1 MTRKH
6 TRRKQE
12 EGEAAI
18 VENETFSESPPP
30 HPTEEQL
37 DGVDGQPPNEWR
49 SGGSRAEVDPL
60 AVEAPGASSP
70 PGALEEQREKYLRLA
85 AEYDNYRK
93 RSLKEREEAEARGQ
107 RELVKQMIE
116 ALDDLAR
123 FAHVDPAITDSTT
136 IVEGVQMVERKVL
149 KTLTTAGL
157 EIVNP
162 VDEQFDPARHEAVST
177 EPALAEEDDHT
188 VARVYQPGYVFNG
201 QLLRPARVVVRQ
213 WNG

>member
-1 MTRKH
+1 MTKKH

-12 EGEAAI
+12 EEEAAI
-18 VENETFSESPPP
+18 LEREEFTEAPPAPAAPGDGLVEDDGSTLPP
-30 HPTEEQL
+30 H
-37 DGVDGQPPNEWR
+37 GWKA
-49 SGGSRAEVDPL
+49 GGSDGDAD
-60 AVEAPGASSP
+60 P
-70 PGALEEQREKYLRLA
+70 PGTSQTVAVDEHREKYLRLA

-107 RELVKQMIE
+107 RDLVKQLIE

-123 FAHVDPAITDSTT
+123 FAHVDPAVTDPTT
-136 IVEGVQMVERKVL
+136 IVEGVQMVERKVM
-149 KTLTTAGL
+149 KTLSTAGL

-177 EPALAEEDDHT
+177 EPAVAEEDDHT

>member
-1 MTRKH
+1 ML
-6 TRRKQE
+6 
-12 EGEAAI
+12 
-18 VENETFSESPPP
+18 ENEPFGDTAPPP
-30 HPTEEQL
+30 PIPTRTDDDSL
-37 DGVDGQPPNEWR
+37 TTNEWC
-49 SGGSRAEVDPL
+49 SGGSVAEVEP
-60 AVEAPGASSP
+60 PGASSP
-70 PGALEEQREKYLRLA
+70 LSALEEQREKYLRLA

-93 RSLKEREEAEARGQ
+93 RSLKERDDAEARGQ

-123 FAHVDPAITDSTT
+123 FAHVDPEVTDSTT

-149 KTLTTAGL
+149 KTLSTAGL

-177 EPALAEEDDHT
+177 EPAVAEEDDHT

>member
-1 MTRKH
+1 MLE
-6 TRRKQE
+6 QE
-12 EGEAAI
+12 PFGEAPPPPA
-18 VENETFSESPPP
+18 SPPGDD
-30 HPTEEQL
+30 EAFA
-37 DGVDGQPPNEWR
+37 PNDWR
-49 SGGSRAEVDPL
+49 SGGG
-60 AVEAPGASSP
+60 EAGVQLPGAADQP
-70 PGALEEQREKYLRLA
+70 PPVDEHREKYLRLA

-93 RSLKEREEAEARGQ
+93 RSLKEREDAESRGQ
-107 RELVKQMIE
+107 RDLVRQLIE

-123 FAHVDPAITDSTT
+123 FAHVDPAVTDPTT
-136 IVEGVQMVERKVL
+136 IVEGVQMVERKVM
-149 KTLTTAGL
+149 KTLNAAGL

-177 EPALAEEDDHT
+177 EPAVAEEDDHT

>member
-1 MTRKH
+1 M
-6 TRRKQE
+6 
-12 EGEAAI
+12 I
-18 VENETFSESPPP
+18 ENETFGDVPPP
-30 HPTEEQL
+30 NPGPAADAAVAST
-37 DGVDGQPPNEWR
+37 EWR
-49 SGGSRAEVDPL
+49 AGGAEPALD
-60 AVEAPGASSP
+60 P
-70 PGALEEQREKYLRLA
+70 PGTAATDGALDEQKERYLRLA

-123 FAHVDPAITDSTT
+123 FAHVDPAVTDSAT

-149 KTLTTAGL
+149 KTLSTAGL

-162 VDEQFDPARHEAVST
+162 IDEQFDPARHEAVST
-177 EPALAEEDDHT
+177 EPAVAAEDDHT
-188 VARVYQPGYVFNG
+188 VARVFQPGYVFNG

>member
-6 TRRKQE
+6 PRRKQE
-12 EGEAAI
+12 EEETALVDGEEFPQA
-18 VENETFSESPPP
+18 PPP
-30 HPTEEQL
+30 APPGPDSELMED
-37 DGVDGQPPNEWR
+37 DGSTLPPHGWK
-49 SGGSRAEVDPL
+49 SGGSDGDVDPPGVANPQA
-60 AVEAPGASSP
+60 AVDEH
-70 PGALEEQREKYLRLA
+70 REKYLRLA

-93 RSLKEREEAEARGQ
+93 RTSKEREEAGARGQ
-107 RELVKQMIE
+107 RDLVKEMIE

-123 FAHVDPAITDSTT
+123 FAHVDPAVTDSTT
-136 IVEGVQMVERKVL
+136 IVEGVQMVERKLL
-149 KTLTTAGL
+149 KTLSSAGL

-177 EPALAEEDDHT
+177 EPAVAQEDDHT
-188 VARVYQPGYVFNG
+188 VARVFQPGYIFNG

>member
-1 MTRKH
+1 MISD
-6 TRRKQE
+6 
-12 EGEAAI
+12 EAFA
-18 VENETFSESPPP
+18 EAPPAAQS
-30 HPTEEQL
+30 TEQAGP
-37 DGVDGQPPNEWR
+37 DDAAAPNEWR
-49 SGGSRAEVDPL
+49 SGGAVAEP
-60 AVEAPGASSP
+60 EP
-70 PGALEEQREKYLRLA
+70 PGAGSSGALDEQREKYLRLA

-93 RSLKEREEAEARGQ
+93 RSLREREEAESRGQ

-123 FAHVDPAITDSTT
+123 FANVDPAVTDSAT
-136 IVEGVQMVERKVL
+136 IVEGVRMVERKVL
-149 KTLTTAGL
+149 KSFSGAGL

-177 EPALAEEDDHT
+177 EPAVAQEDDHT

>member
-1 MTRKH
+1 M
-6 TRRKQE
+6 
-12 EGEAAI
+12 I
-18 VENETFSESPPP
+18 ENETFSEVPPP
-30 HPTEEQL
+30 SPERATDEEL
-37 DGVDGQPPNEWR
+37 GASEWKA
-49 SGGSRAEVDPL
+49 GGATPEVDP
-60 AVEAPGASSP
+60 PGAAVAA
-70 PGALEEQREKYLRLA
+70 GALEEQKEKYLRLA

-107 RELVKQMIE
+107 RDLVKQMIE

-123 FAHVDPAITDSTT
+123 FAHVDPAVTDSTT

-149 KTLTTAGL
+149 KTLSSAGL

-177 EPALAEEDDHT
+177 EPAVAQEDDHT
-188 VARVYQPGYVFNG
+188 VARVFQPGYVFNG

>member
-1 MTRKH
+1 MTKKH
-6 TRRKQE
+6 PRRKQE
-12 EGEAAI
+12 EEEAALLEQEQFAEAPPTPAASEDVLLEDDGGTLPPHGWKAGGSDGEA
-18 VENETFSESPPP
+18 NPPG
-30 HPTEEQL
+30 T
-37 DGVDGQPPNEWR
+37 
-49 SGGSRAEVDPL
+49 ADPL
-60 AVEAPGASSP
+60 APADEH
-70 PGALEEQREKYLRLA
+70 REKYLRLA

-93 RSLKEREEAEARGQ
+93 RSMKERDEAEARGQ
-107 RELVKQMIE
+107 RELVRQLMDE
-116 ALDDLAR
+116 LDDLAR
-123 FAHVDPAITDSTT
+123 FAHVDPAVTDSTT

-149 KTLTTAGL
+149 KTLAGAGL

-177 EPALAEEDDHT
+177 EPAVAEEDDHT

>member
-1 MTRKH
+1 M
-6 TRRKQE
+6 
-12 EGEAAI
+12 
-18 VENETFSESPPP
+18 VENEPFGETPPP
-30 HPTEEQL
+30 QPAHEQS
-37 DGVDGQPPNEWR
+37 DNDAGQPPNEWR
-49 SGGSRAEVDPL
+49 SGGSATDIEPPL
-60 AVEAPGASSP
+60 ALGSPATASP

-93 RSLKEREEAEARGQ
+93 RSLREREEAEARGQ

-123 FAHVDPAITDSTT
+123 FAHVDPAVTDSAT
-136 IVEGVQMVERKVL
+136 IVEGVQMVERKAL
-149 KTLTTAGL
+149 KTLTSVGL

-177 EPALAEEDDHT
+177 EPAVAQEDDHT

-201 QLLRPARVVVRQ
+201 QLLRPARVAVRQ

>member
-1 MTRKH
+1 ML
-6 TRRKQE
+6 E
-12 EGEAAI
+12 AESFGETAPA
-18 VENETFSESPPP
+18 PPAP
-30 HPTEEQL
+30 GSDM
-37 DGVDGQPPNEWR
+37 DGGLLPSDWK
-49 SGGSRAEVDPL
+49 SGGSATVVDP
-60 AVEAPGASSP
+60 PGTSGVPSA
-70 PGALEEQREKYLRLA
+70 ALDEQREKYLRLA

-93 RSLKEREEAEARGQ
+93 RSLKEREDAQARGQ
-107 RELVKQMIE
+107 GALVSQLIE

-136 IVEGVQMVERKVL
+136 VVEGAQMVERKIL
-149 KTLTTAGL
+149 KTLSSAGL

-201 QLLRPARVVVRQ
+201 QLLRPARVAVRQ

>member
-1 MTRKH
+1 M
-6 TRRKQE
+6 
-12 EGEAAI
+12 
-18 VENETFSESPPP
+18 VENETFGETPPP
-30 HPTEEQL
+30 QSAHEQS
-37 DGVDGQPPNEWR
+37 DNDAGQPPNEWR
-49 SGGSRAEVDPL
+49 SGGSADVEPPL
-60 AVEAPGASSP
+60 AVESP
-70 PGALEEQREKYLRLA
+70 ATAGPSGALEEQREKYLRLA

-123 FAHVDPAITDSTT
+123 FAHVDPAVTDSAT
-136 IVEGVQMVERKVL
+136 IVEGVQMVERKAL
-149 KTLTTAGL
+149 KTLTSAGL

-177 EPALAEEDDHT
+177 EPAVAQEDDHT

-201 QLLRPARVVVRQ
+201 QLLRPARVAVRQ

>member
-1 MTRKH
+1 MTKKH
-6 TRRKQE
+6 PRRKQE
-12 EGEAAI
+12 EEEAALL
-18 VENETFSESPPP
+18 EQERFSEAPPP
-30 HPTEEQL
+30 PAAPG
-37 DGVDGQPPNEWR
+37 DGLLEDDGSTLPPHGWKT
-49 SGGSRAEVDPL
+49 GGSDGDADPPGTSQSVEVD
-60 AVEAPGASSP
+60 EH
-70 PGALEEQREKYLRLA
+70 REKYLRLA

-93 RSLKEREEAEARGQ
+93 RSLREREEAESRGQ
-107 RELVKQMIE
+107 RDLVKQLIE

-123 FAHVDPAITDSTT
+123 FAHVDPAVTDPTT
-136 IVEGVQMVERKVL
+136 IVEGVQMVERKVM
-149 KTLTTAGL
+149 KTLSTAGL

-177 EPALAEEDDHT
+177 EPAVAEEDDHT

>member
-1 MTRKH
+1 ML
-6 TRRKQE
+6 
-12 EGEAAI
+12 
-18 VENETFSESPPP
+18 ENEPFGDTAPPP
-30 HPTEEQL
+30 PIPAQADDDSLTT
-37 DGVDGQPPNEWR
+37 NEWR
-49 SGGSRAEVDPL
+49 SGGSVAEVEP
-60 AVEAPGASSP
+60 PGASSP
-70 PGALEEQREKYLRLA
+70 LSALEEQREKYLRLA

-93 RSLKEREEAEARGQ
+93 RSLKERDDAEARGQ

-123 FAHVDPAITDSTT
+123 FAHVDPEVTDSTT

-149 KTLTTAGL
+149 KTLSTAGL

-177 EPALAEEDDHT
+177 EPAVAEEDDHT

>member
-1 MTRKH
+1 MTKKH
-6 TRRKQE
+6 QRRKQE
-12 EGEAAI
+12 EEEAALVEQEEFSEAPPPASPDGELVEDDGSTLPPHGWKAGGSDGEA
-18 VENETFSESPPP
+18 
-30 HPTEEQL
+30 
-37 DGVDGQPPNEWR
+37 
-49 SGGSRAEVDPL
+49 
-60 AVEAPGASSP
+60 SP
-70 PGALEEQREKYLRLA
+70 PGTTEPLADEHREKYLRLA

-93 RSLKEREEAEARGQ
+93 RSMKERDEAQARGQ
-107 RELVKQMIE
+107 RELVRQLMDE
-116 ALDDLAR
+116 LDDLAR
-123 FAHVDPAITDSTT
+123 FAHVDPAVTDSAT

-149 KTLTTAGL
+149 KTLAGAGL

-177 EPALAEEDDHT
+177 EPAVAEEDDHT

>member
-1 MTRKH
+1 M
-6 TRRKQE
+6 
-12 EGEAAI
+12 
-18 VENETFSESPPP
+18 VENEAFGETPPP
-30 HPTEEQL
+30 QPAQDHS
-37 DGVDGQPPNEWR
+37 DGDAVQPPNEWR
-49 SGGSRAEVDPL
+49 SGGSATDVEPAL
-60 AVEAPGASSP
+60 AVGSPAASP
-70 PGALEEQREKYLRLA
+70 QGALEEQREKYLRLA

-123 FAHVDPAITDSTT
+123 FAHVDPAVTDSAT
-136 IVEGVQMVERKVL
+136 IVEGVQMVERKAL
-149 KTLTTAGL
+149 KTLTSAGL

-177 EPALAEEDDHT
+177 EPTVAQEDDHT

>member
-6 TRRKQE
+6 PRRKQE
-12 EGEAAI
+12 EAEAAML
-18 VENETFSESPPP
+18 ENESCGETAPSPPSP
-30 HPTEEQL
+30 QSEM
-37 DGVDGQPPNEWR
+37 DGGLLPNDWK
-49 SGGSRAEVDPL
+49 SGGSATVVDP
-60 AVEAPGASSP
+60 PGTSTVSSA
-70 PGALEEQREKYLRLA
+70 ALEEQREKYLRLA

-93 RSLKEREEAEARGQ
+93 RSLKEREDAEARGQ
-107 RELVKQMIE
+107 GTLVGKLIE

-123 FAHVDPAITDSTT
+123 FAHVDPAVTDSTT
-136 IVEGVQMVERKVL
+136 VVEGAQMVERKLL
-149 KTLTTAGL
+149 KTLGNAGL
-157 EIVNP
+157 EVLNP

-177 EPALAEEDDHT
+177 EPAVAQEDDHT

>member
-6 TRRKQE
+6 SRRKQE
-12 EGEAAI
+12 EAEAAMLEQEPFAEAPPPPPSPAGDGEALA
-18 VENETFSESPPP
+18 
-30 HPTEEQL
+30 
-37 DGVDGQPPNEWR
+37 PNDWR
-49 SGGSRAEVDPL
+49 SGGGEVD
-60 AVEAPGASSP
+60 VEP
-70 PGALEEQREKYLRLA
+70 PGAASQPAPVDEHREKYLRLA

-93 RSLKEREEAEARGQ
+93 RSLKEREEAESRGQ
-107 RELVKQMIE
+107 RDLVKQLIE

-123 FAHVDPAITDSTT
+123 FAHVDPAVTDPTT
-136 IVEGVQMVERKVL
+136 IVEGVQMVERKVM
-149 KTLTTAGL
+149 KTLNAAGL

-177 EPALAEEDDHT
+177 EPAVAEEDDHT

>member
-1 MTRKH
+1 MTKKH
-6 TRRKQE
+6 PRRKQE
-12 EGEAAI
+12 EEEAAL
-18 VENETFSESPPP
+18 VEEGQFSEAPPASASPDDGLLEDDGSTLPP
-30 HPTEEQL
+30 H
-37 DGVDGQPPNEWR
+37 GWKA
-49 SGGSRAEVDPL
+49 GGSDGDAD
-60 AVEAPGASSP
+60 P
-70 PGALEEQREKYLRLA
+70 PGTSQSVALDEHREKYLRLA

-93 RSLKEREEAEARGQ
+93 RSLKEREEAESRGQ
-107 RELVKQMIE
+107 RDLVRQLIE

-123 FAHVDPAITDSTT
+123 FAHVDPAVTDPTT
-136 IVEGVQMVERKVL
+136 IVEGVQMVERKMM
-149 KTLTTAGL
+149 KTLSTAGL

-177 EPALAEEDDHT
+177 EPALAKEDDHT

>member
-1 MTRKH
+1 MTKKH
-6 TRRKQE
+6 PRRKQE
-12 EGEAAI
+12 EEEAALL
-18 VENETFSESPPP
+18 EQEEFTEAPPP
-30 HPTEEQL
+30 STP
-37 DGVDGQPPNEWR
+37 DGGLVQDDGSALPPHGWKA
-49 SGGSRAEVDPL
+49 GGSDG
-60 AVEAPGASSP
+60 GADP
-70 PGALEEQREKYLRLA
+70 PGTSQAVALDEHQEKYLRLA

-93 RSLKEREEAEARGQ
+93 RSLKEREEAESRGQ
-107 RELVKQMIE
+107 RDLVKQLIE

-123 FAHVDPAITDSTT
+123 FAHVDPSVTDSTT
-136 IVEGVQMVERKVL
+136 IVEGVQMVERKAM
-149 KTLTTAGL
+149 KTLSTAGL

-177 EPALAEEDDHT
+177 EPAVAEEDDHT

>member
-1 MTRKH
+1 MTKKH
-6 TRRKQE
+6 PRRKQE
-12 EGEAAI
+12 EEESALVAREEFSQAPPPEPAAAES
-18 VENETFSESPPP
+18 VLSEDDGSALPPHGWKPGGSDGDLDPPGVASPPAA
-30 HPTEEQL
+30 L
-37 DGVDGQPPNEWR
+37 DEH
-49 SGGSRAEVDPL
+49 
-60 AVEAPGASSP
+60 
-70 PGALEEQREKYLRLA
+70 REKYLRLA

-93 RSLKEREEAEARGQ
+93 RSSKEREEAGARGQ
-107 RELVKQMIE
+107 RELVKEMIE

-123 FAHVDPAITDSTT
+123 FAHVDPAVTDSAT
-136 IVEGVQMVERKVL
+136 IVEGVQMVERKLL
-149 KTLTTAGL
+149 KTLSSAGL

-177 EPALAEEDDHT
+177 EPAVAQEDDHT

>member
-1 MTRKH
+1 MLENESFR
-6 TRRKQE
+6 
-12 EGEAAI
+12 EAAPQPPAA
-18 VENETFSESPPP
+18 ESD
-30 HPTEEQL
+30 E
-37 DGVDGQPPNEWR
+37 VDGAAPPNDWR
-49 SGGSRAEVDPL
+49 SGGGVADGD
-60 AVEAPGASSP
+60 APGAASKP
-70 PGALEEQREKYLRLA
+70 DAAVEEQREKYLRLA

-107 RELVKQMIE
+107 RELVRQMIE

-123 FAHVDPAITDSTT
+123 FAHVDPAVTDSTT

-149 KTLTTAGL
+149 KTLSGAGL

-177 EPALAEEDDHT
+177 EPAVAAADDHT
-188 VARVYQPGYVFNG
+188 VARVYQSGYVFNG
-201 QLLRPARVVVRQ
+201 QLLRPARVAVRQ